1 MVLRQNLDVFPLY
14 VLKFLHF
21 LLLLF
26 PVPLGLTHQEDVELY
41 HQIFDRV
48 VLLGE
53 LYLQLLHQIF
63 QKQLPLIGH
72 GLEVFFDE
80 LSFVFCCLGTL
91 PELLVLHDERFDGL
105 FHVLGRWFFQLLV
118 FDYKSFYPIGTV
130 DFTVSPDC
138 ISLFEI
144 PELLLQQ
151 SVLALAIC
159 IWKW

>member
-1 MVLRQNLDVFPLY
+1 MDVFPLY
-14 VLKFLHF
+14 VLKLLNF

-26 PVPLGLTHQEDVELY
+26 PVPMRLPHQEDVELY

-48 VLLGE
+48 ILLDE
-53 LYLQLLHQIF
+53 LYLQLLHQIL
-63 QKQLPLIGH
+63 KEQLPLIGH

-80 LSFVFCCLGTL
+80 LSFVFCCFGTL
-91 PELLVLHDERFDGL
+91 SQLLVLHDERFDGL
-105 FHVLGRWFFQLLV
+105 FHILSRWFFQLLV

-130 DFTVSPDC
+130 DFTVSPHC

-144 PELLLQQ
+144 PDLLLQQ

-159 IWKW
+159 